1 MTASPN
7 LIGIGAGL
15 VAAVLFASLSN
26 GSVLAFMLFYLM
38 PLPVMLAG
46 IGWAPR
52 AALIATATAGL
63 LLALLLDPLRAVA
76 FCVFVGVP
84 SLIISY
90 LMSLHREVGA
100 PGAEA
105 DGEDSGQS
113 RIEWYPLGRVV
124 AWTAVIAGGLVIVGL
139 FLLGGGSESYREAVR
154 TIFEN
159 SGLSPSPSAT
169 GPDVA
174 QAELDRLVALFSR
187 FVLPFFA
194 GAVWLLVFVGNLWL
208 AAKSAVI
215 SGLLVR
221 PPLDLTRIDYPPFL
235 LGGFLA
241 ALVLSV
247 LPGQIGMAGMA
258 FLGAFA
264 GAFLILGLAVLHV
277 LLEKSQFKVPTLI
290 LLYLGLLI
298 GTPWIAPPV
307 IVLGLAEPFFQLRQR
322 HWRRTM
328 PPGGN
333 SGLNI

>member
-26 GSVLAFMLFYLM
+26 GSLLAFMLFYLM

-63 LLALLLDPLRAVA
+63 LLAVLLDPLRAIA
-76 FCVFVGVP
+76 FCVFVGLP

-90 LMSLHREVGA
+90 LMSLYREVGA
-100 PGAEA
+100 PDMAAQGEA
-105 DGEDSGQS
+105 SGQS
-113 RIEWYPLGRVV
+113 AVEWYPLGRII

-154 TIFEN
+154 TMFEG
-159 SGLSPSPSAT
+159 SQFQSAF
-169 GPDVA
+169 GPEA
-174 QAELDRLVALFSR
+174 GPAERESFIALFSR
-187 FVLPFFA
+187 VILPFLA
-194 GAVWLLVFVGNLWL
+194 GTVWLLVFVGNLWL

-215 SGLLVR
+215 SDLMSR
-221 PPLDLTRIDYPPFL
+221 PPLDLKRIDYPPFL
-235 LGGFLA
+235 LGGFVA

-247 LPGQIGMAGMA
+247 LPGMIGMAGIA

-290 LLYLGLLI
+290 LLYLGLLV

-307 IVLGLAEPFFQLRQR
+307 IVLGLAEPFFQLRRR
-322 HWRRTM
+322 HWRRTA
-328 PPGGN
+328 PPGSN
-333 SGLNI
+333 SGLNL